1 MLQHY
6 EFLIQRILKRHMRG
20 LLKCEKFKYH
30 AIKMMGRKKRSVPNK
45 RAQTKKTHPNEI
57 KTKRTK
63 KKTWKKLTES
73 AHANRKIL
81 RSIRF
86 ISFASIDRHTHRIVG
101 G

>member
-45 RAQTKKTHPNEI
+45 RAQTKKNPPERNQN
-57 KTKRTK
+57 KTNK
-63 KKTWKKLTES
+63 KENMEK
-73 AHANRKIL
+73 ANRK
-81 RSIRF
+81 RARK
-86 ISFASIDRHTHRIVG
+86 
-101 G
+101 

>member
-45 RAQTKKTHPNEI
+45 RAQTKKPT
-57 KTKRTK
+57 RTK
-63 KKTWKKLTES
+63 SKQNEQK
-73 AHANRKIL
+73 RKHVK
-81 RSIRF
+81 S
-86 ISFASIDRHTHRIVG
+86 
-101 G
+101 